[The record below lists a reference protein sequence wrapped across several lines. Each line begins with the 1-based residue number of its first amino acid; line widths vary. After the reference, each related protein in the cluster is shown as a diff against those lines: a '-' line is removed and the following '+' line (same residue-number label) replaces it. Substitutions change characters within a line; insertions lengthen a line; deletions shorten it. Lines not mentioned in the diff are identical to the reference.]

1 MQYCKIC
8 GSTTNTIKDI
18 KNSILYYHCDCCQF
32 ISKSPDNYIEFHEER
47 SIYNYH
53 NNSIEDE
60 KYVDMFRSFI
70 DKSVTPYVRSGKLL
84 DFGSGPE
91 PVLVQLLNREYN
103 FDTEYY
109 DLHYSPEKVY
119 INKKYDVIVSTEVI
133 EHIKNP
139 IETFKLI
146 YELLEVGGVF
156 AFMTIHHYNDYERF
170 LKWWYRRDK
179 THISFYNDVTLEK
192 IADILGFEI
201 LYTDSKRICTFKKM

>member
-1 MQYCKIC
+1 MHYCEIC
-8 GSTTNTIKDI
+8 SSTTNKIKDI

-32 ISKSPDNYIEFHEER
+32 ISKSPDNFIEFHEER

-60 KYVDMFRSFI
+60 KYVDMFRNFI
-70 DKSVTPYVRSGKLL
+70 NKSVTPYVCSGKLL
-84 DFGSGPE
+84 DYGSGPE
-91 PVLVQLLNREYN
+91 PVLVQLLNKEYN

-119 INKKYDVIVSTEVI
+119 INKKYDAIVSTEVL

-139 IETFKLI
+139 METFKLI
-146 YELLEVGGVF
+146 YELLENGGIF
-156 AFMTIHHYNDYERF
+156 AFMTLYHYNDYDRF
-170 LKWWYRRDK
+170 IKWWYRRDK

-192 IADILGFEI
+192 IANILGFKI
-201 LYTDSKRICTFKKM
+201 LYTDHKRICTFQKI